1 MSLCA
6 CHFKI
11 VSHPASG
18 PKILVIKDLGPWDSF
33 STVTNDAENVV
44 EKLFQEGHLK
54 RHQRLLYIDSDNQ
67 LGELLIVDGKFKG
80 FAFVDPD
87 GEPA

>member
-54 RHQRLLYIDSDNQ
+54 RHQRLLYIDSENQ